1 MRGAAVYGR
10 MVQHLR
16 LAVRRLGAAPG
27 FAAVAIGTLAL
38 GIGANAAMFSVVRAV
53 LLAPLPYHA
62 PDELVRVVGFDEEE
76 GEPGNLSPADY
87 LDFARDTRTLARMA
101 AHGFVGSAT
110 ISGPEGDAERV
121 GMVRVTHSFF
131 PTLGVPAARG
141 HLFTA
146 EEDRPRAPRVAVIS
160 DGYWRRRFAAAPGVV
175 GAQLRVN
182 AESFTVI
189 GVLPAAYRHIEEDP
203 DRSADV
209 FVPFGFDPAAAARSG
224 RFIRAV
230 GRLAPGASVDQ
241 ARAELTAMAVQLEQ
255 QYPTSNHKERVL
267 LTPLHDAVVAG
278 ARRSLVVLAA
288 AVGLVLLIACANLAN
303 LLLAAGSG
311 RQREFAVR
319 TALGADRRRLIGQL
333 LAESL
338 VLSAL
343 GAVAGVALAAWGTR
357 GATLL
362 AAAAIPRTADIRVD
376 LTVLVF
382 VAVAAVV
389 SALLFGLAPALHLSH
404 TSLHGTLKE
413 GGRSTGAVVPHQV
426 RDVFMGTQVALAVV
440 LLVGATLL
448 VRSLWKLQDVP
459 PGFSPAQVTAMDVS
473 LPTALYPEGDQVPF
487 YERLQERVR
496 ALPAVE
502 RVGAVN
508 ILPLSANYD
517 SRGVQVEDHPRPE
530 GQALSPQARSV
541 TPGYFAA
548 MGVPLL
554 RGRLFDARDT
564 PTSPLVVVISDSMAR
579 QYWPGE
585 DPLGRRITFNS
596 GIPREQQREVGG
608 PGSREVIGIVGD
620 VRHLALD
627 EAAVP
632 MFYTPHAQ
640 QPSYHTMTLVVRG
653 SGDVSGLESAVRAEL
668 RQMDAGVPLYQVR
681 TIDQVLARVVAQPR
695 LRAGLLTLFALLAA
709 MLAALGVYGVV
720 SYVVQQRTG
729 EIGVRMALGA
739 SRRDVLAMM
748 LGQGMR
754 PVLAGVAV
762 GLAGAWA
769 LSRTLQALLYGV
781 TAGDAA
787 SYAVAAAGLTVAALA
802 ATLVPARRATSV
814 DPAIALRGD

>member
-1 MRGAAVYGR
+1 MT
-10 MVQHLR
+10 QDLR
-16 LAVRRLGAAPG
+16 LAVRRLVAAPG

-53 LLAPLPYHA
+53 LLAPLPYQA
-62 PDELVRVVGFDEEE
+62 PQELVRVVGFDEEE

-87 LDFARDTRTLARMA
+87 LDFARQTRTLARMA
-101 AHGFVGSAT
+101 AYGYVGSAT
-110 ISGPEGDAERV
+110 ISGREGDAERV
-121 GMVRVTHSFF
+121 GMVRVTHTFF
-131 PTLGVPAARG
+131 PTLGVPAALGR
-141 HLFTA
+141 LFA
-146 EEDRPRAPRVAVIS
+146 VDEDRRGAPRVAVIS

-175 GAQLRVN
+175 GAEMRVN
-182 AESFTVI
+182 AESYTVI
-189 GVLPAAYRHIEEDP
+189 GVLPAAYRHLEEDP

-209 FVPFGFDPAAAARSG
+209 FVPFGFDPATAARSG

-230 GRLAPGASVDQ
+230 GRLAPGAAVDQ

-267 LTPLHDAVVAG
+267 VTPLHDAVVAG

-303 LLLAAGSG
+303 LLLAAGAG

-319 TALGADRRRLIGQL
+319 TALGADRGRLVRQL
-333 LAESL
+333 LAESM

-343 GAVAGVALAAWGTR
+343 GAVAGIGLALWGTR
-357 GATLL
+357 AATLL
-362 AAAAIPRTADIRVD
+362 AAAEIPRSADIRVD
-376 LTVLVF
+376 AVVLAF
-382 VAVAAVV
+382 VAATAVV
-389 SALLFGLAPALHLSH
+389 SALLFGLAPAWHLSH
-404 TSLHGTLKE
+404 GSLHQPLKE
-413 GGRSTGAVVPHQV
+413 GGRSQTAAAPQRV
-426 RDVFMGTQVALAVV
+426 RDVFMGAQVALAVV

-459 PGFSPAQVTAMDVS
+459 PGFAPAAVTAMDVS
-473 LPTALYPEGDQVPF
+473 LPTAVYPEGSQVPF
-487 YERLQERVR
+487 YAQLEARVL
-496 ALPAVE
+496 ALPGVE
-502 RVGAVN
+502 RVGAIN

-554 RGRLFDARDT
+554 RGRLFDARDREDA
-564 PTSPLVVVISDSMAR
+564 PLVVVISDSMAR
-579 QYWPGE
+579 HYWPGE

-596 GIPREQQREVGG
+596 GIPREQQQEVGG

-620 VRHLALD
+620 VHHLALD
-627 EAAVP
+627 EPDVP

-640 QPSYHTMTLVVRG
+640 QPSYHTMTLVVRA
-653 SGDVSGLESAVRAEL
+653 SGDVGGLASAARAEL
-668 RQMDAGVPLYQVR
+668 RQMDPGVPLYQVR

-709 MLAALGVYGVV
+709 LLAALGVYGVV
-720 SYVVQQRTG
+720 SYVVQQRTA

-754 PVLAGVAV
+754 PVLAGVGV

-769 LSRTLQALLYGV
+769 LSRTLSALLFGV

-787 SYAVAAAGLTVAALA
+787 SYAVAAAGLTLAALA

-814 DPAIALRGD
+814 DPAIALRGA